1 MLRRSFN
8 CWRWLETRLA
18 AIRGRGRRKLRRNHS
33 PFTYLPAQVEKLE
46 SRVLLTVTYN
56 GGDIITNVN
65 AQAVFLGS
73 QWANNSTLVSQQTQI
88 NSFLSTIV
96 DSSYMTMMTN
106 AGYGVGLGTST
117 KGAVDNIT
125 FGNVNGTPTV
135 SDAQIQA
142 DIQAMIKAGTV
153 AAPNPNQ
160 LYVVYVQPGVNITL
174 GSDSSS
180 TDFLGYHGA
189 FSGTNASGQQV
200 DIHYAVISY
209 PGSPNFT
216 AASQG
221 FSSNLNEMT
230 VVTSHELAESVT
242 DPNVDYKTLGWYDS
256 TYNGEIGDLAEGN
269 YANLGSFEV
278 QDLVNQNDQL
288 IAPPTPITPTTLSA
302 PTVTASSVNATT
314 AKVSWNAVANATE
327 YNVYYVNGLVTVFLG
342 TEGSSTTSVNV
353 NNLPSGSNA
362 SFEVM
367 AYNATSDATSS
378 IVSVK
383 LSGSGG
389 SGGGGGGGGQTGLTA
404 PKVQALVL
412 DSSDAIL
419 VWNKVS
425 GAQGYN
431 VLWFNGSQWV
441 SIGTLNGANNDAVW
455 ISGLSPGTTNKF
467 IIQAFNSTSTAN
479 SSVVTVT
486 TPFDAARLDQVA
498 TWAALA
504 GNAASPSQWFV
515 SPGHHHDWSN

>member
-1 MLRRSFN
+1 
-8 CWRWLETRLA
+8 LEA
-18 AIRGRGRRKLRRNHS
+18 QVANIRGRGRRRLRRSHS
-33 PFTYLPAQVEKLE
+33 PFTHLPAQVEKLE
-46 SRVLLTVTYN
+46 LRVLLTVTYN

-73 QWANNSTLVSQQTQI
+73 QWAQTSNTTLQTQESQI
-88 NSFLSTIV
+88 NTFLSTIV
-96 DSSYMTMMTN
+96 NSNYMTMLTN

-125 FGNVNGTPTV
+125 FGSVNGTPTI

-153 AAPNPNQ
+153 TAPSANQ
-160 LYVVYVQPGVNITL
+160 LYIVYVQPGVNITL
-174 GSDSSS
+174 DAFDSSS

-189 FSGTNASGQQV
+189 FAGTNQGGQAA

-209 PGSPNFT
+209 PGAPNFT

-230 VVTSHELAESVT
+230 VVSSHEMTEAIT
-242 DPNVDYKTLGWYDS
+242 DPNVNYKTLGWYDANL
-256 TYNGEIGDLAEGN
+256 NGEIGDIAAGN
-269 YANLGSFEV
+269 YTTLAGFQV
-278 QDLVNQNDQL
+278 QQEVNQNDQL
-288 IAPPTPITPTTLSA
+288 IVPTGSLTPTTLAA
-302 PTVTASSVNATT
+302 PTITVSSVNSTT
-314 AKVSWNAVANATE
+314 AKVSWNAVTNATE
-327 YNVYYVNGLVTVFLG
+327 YNVYYVNGLVTEFLG
-342 TEGSSTTSVNV
+342 TVSTTSVNV
-353 NNLPSGSNA
+353 NNLPSGSNV
-362 SFEVM
+362 SFKVM
-367 AYNATSDATSS
+367 AYNSTSDATSS

-389 SGGGGGGGGQTGLTA
+389 GGGQTGLAA
-404 PKVQALVL
+404 PQVQQLIL
-412 DSSDAIL
+412 DSSDVIL
-419 VWNKVS
+419 YWNPVS

-455 ISGLSPGTTNKF
+455 ISGLSPGTTNRF

-504 GNAASPSQWFV
+504 GNPASPSQWLV
-515 SPGHHHDWSN
+515 GAGHKHDPLFG

>member
-1 MLRRSFN
+1 MLRRSFH
-8 CWRWLETRLA
+8 CWRWLEA
-18 AIRGRGRRKLRRNHS
+18 QFAVIRGRGRRKLRRNHS
-33 PFTYLPAQVEKLE
+33 PFTYLPAQIENLE

-65 AQAVFLGS
+65 AQAVFIGS
-73 QWANNSTLVSQQTQI
+73 QWASNSALVSQQTQV

-96 DSSYMTMMTN
+96 DSSYMNMLTN

-117 KGAVDNIT
+117 KGAVDNVT
-125 FGNVNGTPTV
+125 LGGTI

-153 AAPNPNQ
+153 AAPSPNQ

-230 VVTSHELAESVT
+230 AVTSHELAESVT
-242 DPNVDYKTLGWYDS
+242 DPNVNYKTLGWYDA
-256 TYNGEIGDLAEGN
+256 TFNGEIGDLAEGN
-269 YANLGSFEV
+269 YATLGGFEV

-288 IAPPTPITPTTLSA
+288 ISPPTPITPTTIAA

-314 AKVSWNAVANATE
+314 ANLSWNSVSGATD
-327 YNVYYVNGLVTVFLG
+327 YNIYYINGQITIFLG
-342 TEGSSTTSVNV
+342 TVASSTTSINV
-353 NNLPSGSNA
+353 NNLPSGSN
-362 SFEVM
+362 STFMVM
-367 AYNATSDATSS
+367 AYDGTSS
-378 IVSVK
+378 ASSKTASVT

-389 SGGGGGGGGQTGLTA
+389 SGGGGGGGGGQTGLAAPQVQVSSVTSSTA
-404 PKVQALVL
+404 VL
-412 DSSDAIL
+412 S
-419 VWNKVS
+419 WNRVS
-425 GAQGYN
+425 GAQGYRVYWLDGTQR
-431 VLWFNGSQWV
+431 VL
-441 SIGTLNGANNDAVW
+441 IGTTRSTAVQ
-455 ISGLSPGTTNKF
+455 ITGMSQSTTYQF
-467 IIQAFNSTSTAN
+467 VVEAYNSTSVGD

-486 TPFDAARLDQVA
+486 TALQAARLDQVA

-504 GNAASPSQWFV
+504 GNPASPSQWLGG
-515 SPGHHHDWSN
+515 GHKHDSLFG